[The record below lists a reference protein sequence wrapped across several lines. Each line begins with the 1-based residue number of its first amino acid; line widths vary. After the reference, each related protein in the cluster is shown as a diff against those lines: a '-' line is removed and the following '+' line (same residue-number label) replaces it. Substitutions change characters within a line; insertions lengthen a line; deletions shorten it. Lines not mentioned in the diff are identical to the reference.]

1 MVDDAFG
8 PLEQRVM
15 QSLWDHADQT
25 PRQVLERL
33 NADSTRPLA
42 YTTVTTILVR
52 LSRKGY
58 VERRLTGRTYR
69 YSALVDRANVA
80 DVAGR
85 RGLDE
90 LLNRHGPDN
99 VARFA
104 LDLGPAGE
112 DLIGRLRALARDAK
126 RESTRDR

>member
-1 MVDDAFG
+1 MVDDTLG

-15 QSLWDHADQT
+15 QSLWDRGAQT

-33 NADSTRPLA
+33 NADSPRALA
-42 YTTVTTILVR
+42 YTTVMTILVR

-58 VERRLTGRTYR
+58 VERRLAGRTYR
-69 YSALVDRANVA
+69 YSPLVDRANVA

-90 LLNRHGPDN
+90 LLHRHGPDN

-104 LDLGPAGE
+104 LDLGPPGD
-112 DLIGRLRALARDAK
+112 DLVERLKVLARDAK
-126 RESTRDR
+126 HDSTSDR